1 MPGRKELERRFL
13 KGELLDHAVYEAL
26 ARRESDRKLKALLQ
40 RLADDEKGHIAV
52 WRSLLGE
59 TREEVR
65 QPRLVGLRVVTCLAI
80 RRVLGAAFVAS
91 MLERNEAEG
100 LSAYRASLDS
110 GEFGEKEM
118 RYARAIIADEEG
130 HEKALG
136 ESVKGYERVL
146 DYMQSTILGL
156 NDGLV
161 EILAVIAG
169 LATVATTSTVVVIVG
184 LIAGISGTLSMAGGV
199 YLSAK
204 SERLMNQHDGR
215 VEGGDSYAMPGTAA
229 LYTGIFYF
237 AGALAA
243 VVPFIFGL
251 KGLPGIAASI
261 MLVSIVLVAVST
273 IVAIASGTS
282 IRRRSA
288 EMLAIS
294 LGAAFATMLFGTL
307 ARIYF
312 GVSI

>member
-1 MPGRKELERRFL
+1 MPGRKELERGFL
-13 KGELLDHAVYEAL
+13 KGELLDHAVYETL
-26 ARRESDRKLKALLQ
+26 ARKESDKKLKALLQ
-40 RLADDEKGHIAV
+40 RLADEEKGHIAV

-59 TREEVR
+59 GSEKVR
-65 QPRLVGLRVVTCLAI
+65 QSHLIWLRANAYLAI
-80 RRVLGAAFVAS
+80 RRMLGAAFVAS
-91 MLERNEAEG
+91 MLERNETKG
-100 LSAYRASLDS
+100 LGAYRASLSS
-110 GEFGEKEM
+110 GEFGEKEL
-118 RYARAIIADEEG
+118 RYAQAIIRDEEG
-130 HEKALG
+130 HEHSLEDA
-136 ESVKGYERVL
+136 VKGYERVL

-169 LATVATTSTVVVIVG
+169 LATVATTSLVVVVVG

-204 SERLMNQHDGR
+204 SERLMNQHDNKAR
-215 VEGGDSYAMPGTAA
+215 EGASSTLPITAA
-229 LYTGIFYF
+229 LHTGVFYF

-251 KGLPGIAASI
+251 NGFPGIAVSI
-261 MLVSIVLVAVST
+261 IIVGIVLVAVSS

-294 LGAAFATMLFGTL
+294 LGAAFVTMLFGTL
-307 ARIYF
+307 VKVYF
-312 GVSI
+312 GVSV